1 MNTVLIDYSTISE
14 LELNKRISF
23 YESIEFSAESIELV
37 IPDVIPYV
45 RKIFNCIRWAVQN
58 RNIVEDICHQIIDIR
73 SSQKRL
79 VNSIGYRVGT
89 LYFDGRAYAQQN
101 IQQYCRYIA
110 ETNDCIC
117 QILNIV
123 FGVGFRQ
130 WDRFEMDQIRR
141 HPNVKKHPQILTLWT
156 NYYAL
161 IKTHKGF
168 DNFDKHN
175 LILWGQEKVTPHFY
189 ERLEYYFDR
198 DGQQIKMTDWMNEP
212 LERRIEVAIVE
223 LLDNIF
229 TLASP
234 QYNPNRR
241 FVHVLFDIRLSGN
254 QLLIYSDRYLAK
266 DSIIPVKTDVKT
278 SGGRF
283 IVKAISYEHDNSPIA
298 PELDLARLDQ
308 EVIQGGLMQSN
319 LGKLDF
325 ESFDV
330 YSNEKKIGQY
340 KCKSKKDKNVP
351 YFHFMKY
358 SFFPHKV

>member
-23 YESIEFSAESIELV
+23 YEGNEFSTECIELV
-37 IPDVIPYV
+37 IPDVVPYV
-45 RKIFNCIRWAVQN
+45 RKIFNCIRWAAQN
-58 RNIVEDICHQIIDIR
+58 RNIVEDICHQIVDIR

-79 VNSIGYRVGT
+79 VHSIGYHVGT
-89 LYFDGRAYAQQN
+89 LYLDGRAYSQQN

-123 FGVGFRQ
+123 FGVGHRQ
-130 WDRFEMDQIRR
+130 WDRLEMDQIRR

-156 NYYAL
+156 NYYSL

-175 LILWGQEKVTPHFY
+175 LILWGQEKATPQFF
-189 ERLEYYFDR
+189 ERVEYFFDV
-198 DGQQIKMTDWMNEP
+198 DGQQIKMTDWMNES
-212 LERRIEVAIVE
+212 LEQKLEVAIVE

-241 FVHVLFDIRLSGN
+241 FAHVLFDVLLTGN
-254 QLLIYSDRYLAK
+254 QLPIYSDRYLAK
-266 DSIIPVKTDVKT
+266 DFIIPVKTYVKT
-278 SGGRF
+278 SGNRY
-283 IVKAISYEHDNSPIA
+283 IVKAISYEHGNSPIA
-298 PELDLARLDQ
+298 PELYLARLDQ
-308 EVIQGGLMQSN
+308 EIIEGDLMQSN

-330 YSNEKKIGQY
+330 YSSGKKIGQY

-358 SFFPHKV
+358 SFFPHKD